1 MTAEGSDGLDSRAYL
16 RVVLQWKWLILT
28 VTLVALAV
36 GMAYLWTR
44 TPLFSASTQLL
55 YARQID
61 IQNPLGQTSID
72 TTAQQAEIEAVPV
85 VIVSS
90 KVRSAAEERMDSAA
104 SYGYSVQAT
113 LELKANGNYSNVVT
127 VTAVS
132 PSAEVAAAAANASA
146 QAFIDWGRDNARQQV
161 AQAISVVRA
170 RLESMADSSGP
181 QSEEYTSLQTSLLQL
196 ELLQA
201 SVTGSFTVI
210 TPASPPSQPFSPDK
224 TRGIVVAIVAGL
236 ALGLGLAFLLEQ
248 FDTRVRSEERVVEAL
263 GLAIVGHIPPMTRR
277 DRDKGPMRTTVDPS
291 GAAAEAY
298 RVLRSNLDYAAV
310 GDDVHVLLIS
320 STVQGEGKSLIAC
333 NLAASQALAG
343 KHVTL
348 LDADLRRPRVHQYLG
363 LRNTRG
369 VSSVISRRDELSEAL
384 ISVSLEP
391 SPTLNGSLTVPA
403 TDDAQR
409 VTHVRATAPP
419 LASAGPHPVTLPSW
433 TDGNGDDESLRV
445 LPSGPLPPN
454 PGEMVASRRF
464 GELIRELAEDC
475 DLVIVDAPAML
486 PVGDTAALAPWVD
499 ALLYVADPTKLK
511 RPELERARHQLSQ
524 LPCRKLGVVFIAA
537 NHRHGYYYT

>member
-16 RVVLQWKWLILT
+16 RVVLQWKWSILT

-44 TPLFSASTQLL
+44 TPLFSASTHLL

-61 IQNPLGQTSID
+61 VQNPLGQTSID

-90 KVRSAAEERMDSAA
+90 KVRSAAEKRMDSAA

-113 LELKANGNYSNVVT
+113 LELTANGNYSNVVT

-161 AQAISVVRA
+161 AEAISVVQA

-181 QSEEYTSLQTSLLQL
+181 QSEDYTSLQTSLLQL

-236 ALGLGLAFLLEQ
+236 ALGLGLAFLLKQ
-248 FDTRVRSEERVVEAL
+248 FDTRVRSEERVVETL

-277 DRDKGPMRTTVDPS
+277 DSDQGPMRTTVDPS
-291 GAAAEAY
+291 GPAAEAY
-298 RVLRSNLDYAAV
+298 RVLRSNLDYAAL

-384 ISVSLEP
+384 ISVSLAP
-391 SPTLNGSLTVPA
+391 SPRLNGSLTVSA

-409 VTHVRATAPP
+409 VTRVRSLAPP

-464 GELIRELAEDC
+464 GELIRGLAEDC

-499 ALLYVADPTKLK
+499 ALLYVADPTKL
-511 RPELERARHQLSQ
+511 RRLELEHARQQLSQ